1 MPPIPFGGG
10 STVTLKPIDEE
21 ECDISD
27 PYSVCSQVLGSTL
40 TWGFLRVLAIPMGW
54 GIWTNLIF

>member
-21 ECDISD
+21 ECDITD
-27 PYSVCSQVLGSTL
+27 PYSVCSQVRNMALPVVEFSRQGYKI
-40 TWGFLRVLAIPMGW
+40 GKFFA
-54 GIWTNLIF
+54 